1 MKTATK
7 LAVLLSLGV
16 LAPFAASAKTPEQAY
31 LETCRKDPGV
41 PVPVTVVTPSVGS
54 QYIGTS
60 VQIEFV
66 VDTTGKPTDLSVNSS
81 VDSALASSVVDAV
94 KQWRFTPA
102 LRDGVPVATK
112 VVLPITIIDTTQQTA
127 GYAMK

>member
-16 LAPFAASAKTPEQAY
+16 LVPFAASAKTPEQAY
-31 LETCRKDPGV
+31 LETCRQDPGV
-41 PVPVTVVTPSVGS
+41 PVPLTVVTPSVS
-54 QYIGTS
+54 AKYIGAT

-66 VDTTGKPTDLSVNSS
+66 VDTTGKPTDLSVNPS
-81 VDSALASSVVDAV
+81 VDSALASQVVDAV
-94 KQWRFTPA
+94 KQWRFKPA
-102 LRDGVPVATK
+102 LVDGAPVAAK
-112 VVLPITIIDTTQQTA
+112 VVLPVKIIDESLSVA

>member
-16 LAPFAASAKTPEQAY
+16 LVPFAASAKTPEQAY

-41 PVPVTVVTPSVGS
+41 PVPVTVVTPSVS
-54 QYIGTS
+54 SKYVGTS

-81 VDSALASSVVDAV
+81 VDSELASSVVDAV
-94 KQWRFTPA
+94 KKWRFTPA
-102 LRDGVPVATK
+102 MRDGAPVAAK
-112 VVLPITIIDTTQQTA
+112 VVLPVTIIDATLPTT

>member
-31 LETCRKDPGV
+31 LETCRKDPAV
-41 PVPVTVVTPSVGS
+41 PVPVTVVTPSVS
-54 QYIGTS
+54 SKYVGTS

-66 VDTTGKPTDLSVNSS
+66 VDAAGKPTDLSVNSP
-81 VDSALASSVVDAV
+81 VDSELAASVVDAV

-102 LRDGVPVATK
+102 LRDGAPVAAK
-112 VVLPITIIDTTQQTA
+112 VVLPITIIDGTLPTT